1 MAQIDHADGRVLRL
15 RSGVGPDPSATAAAR
30 RLRWRDRLSPAA
42 WAAYNSIRAAITVP
56 GSKMDYSQVT
66 ALRIQLRQTL
76 QDAVG
81 RVMGQTTVIRDLQ
94 PYDVSGVA
102 AGTNQYARLQNKNA
116 LVANTWFVNDL
127 GFRAVPINTAIG
139 IYGYIQ
145 LASIPLIDAIAFTL
159 GGVIT
164 LGQFFLDVIYADQ
177 FSSIG
182 YFDPPI
188 VYKPQQQI
196 GINLLAASALTATT
210 EAYGLLG
217 YVAEPAGQT
226 VAPDQA
232 NLV

>member
-1 MAQIDHADGRVLRL
+1 MVSAESGLRL
-15 RSGVGPDPSATAAAR
+15 RSGVGSDPSASAAVR
-30 RLRWRDRLSPAA
+30 RLRVRDRLSPAA
-42 WAAYNSIRAAITVP
+42 WLHYDALRAAVTVP

-66 ALRIQLRQTL
+66 ALRIALRQTL

-81 RVMGQTTVIRDLQ
+81 RVMGQTTVIRDLIAA
-94 PYDVSGVA
+94 DISGVA
-102 AGTNQYARLQNKNA
+102 AGTALYARLNNKNA

-139 IYGYIQ
+139 IYGYVQ

-164 LGQFFLDVIYADQ
+164 LGQFYLDVVYADQ

-196 GINLLAASALTATT
+196 GVNLLAASAVTAAA
-210 EAYGLLG
+210 ESYALLG